1 MMCILKP
8 LLMAITGLAI
18 TLGMTGCAIKS
29 EMSILYGKEQL
40 IKEDTVGKLIIVEG
54 AEKWRSPSDGYNK
67 STRNMHVL
75 QNAADATINEG
86 YKYFAFARP
95 HELSAIYT
103 SVMIYDLKSMRSMN
117 NE

>member
-1 MMCILKP
+1 
-8 LLMAITGLAI
+8 
-18 TLGMTGCAIKS
+18 
-29 EMSILYGKEQL
+29 
-40 IKEDTVGKLIIVEG
+40 
-54 AEKWRSPSDGYNK
+54 
-67 STRNMHVL
+67 MHVL
-75 QNAADATINEG
+75 QNAADATLNEG

>member
-18 TLGMTGCAIKS
+18 TLGMTGCAIKP

-75 QNAADATINEG
+75 QNAADATLNEG

-95 HELSAIYT
+95 HELSTIYT
-103 SVMIYDLKSMRSMN
+103 SVMIYNLKSMRSMN